1 MAFPNRL
8 LTPPTWRLVGLG
20 LTTTIFALGAL
31 AIVSPAVGA
40 ESLGVIPTTL
50 EGREVAGKGMIFL
63 GVRDLAAAGALY
75 WYYFEGK
82 QKEMGVLTLAWTLV
96 CVVDTWV
103 ATQGPKGWDSGIWTL
118 CGGAAAVTFVGLGL
132 VQS

>member
-8 LTPPTWRLVGLG
+8 LTPSTWRLVGLG

-31 AIVSPAVGA
+31 AIVSPATAA
-40 ESLGVIPTTL
+40 ESLGVIPTTP
-50 EGREVAGKGMIFL
+50 EGHEVAAKGMIFL
-63 GVRDLAAAGALY
+63 GVRDIAAAAALT
-75 WYYFEGK
+75 WYYYDGK
-82 QKEMGVLTLAWTLV
+82 QREMGVLTLAWTLV

-103 ATQGPKGWDSGIWTL
+103 ATKGPRGWDSGIWTL
-118 CGGAAAVTFVGLGL
+118 CGGAAVVTFVGLGL

>member
-8 LTPPTWRLVGLG
+8 LTRSTWRLVGLG
-20 LTTTIFALGAL
+20 LTTTIFGLGVL
-31 AIVSPAVGA
+31 AIASPAVAA
-40 ESLGVIPTTL
+40 EALGVVPTTP
-50 EGREVAGKGMIFL
+50 EGREVADKGMVFL
-63 GVRDLAAAGALY
+63 GVRDLATAAALY
-75 WYYFEGK
+75 WYYYEGK

-118 CGGAAAVTFVGLGL
+118 CGGTAVVVFVGSGL